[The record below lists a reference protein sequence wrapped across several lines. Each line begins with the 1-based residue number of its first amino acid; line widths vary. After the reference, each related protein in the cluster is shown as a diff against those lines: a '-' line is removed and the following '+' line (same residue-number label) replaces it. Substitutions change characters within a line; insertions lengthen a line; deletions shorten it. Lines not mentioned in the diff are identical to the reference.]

1 MSKKIS
7 KLEFADAESKMNAIL
22 ERVTQKGGFE
32 FLTPKETKELA
43 IQTNIVRLYEDEHFI
58 IPMPETLQGIIEL
71 KMFEYKLKQKDLAK
85 LLNTSDTQL
94 SEIMHKKRKP
104 SVAFLKSIHQFL
116 GIDGNLLLKLA

>member
-1 MSKKIS
+1 MIKKIS

-22 ERVTQKGGFE
+22 EKVTQKGGFE

-43 IQTNIVRLYEDEHFI
+43 IQTDVVRLYEDEHFI

>member
-7 KLEFADAESKMNAIL
+7 KLEFAEAESKMNTIL

-32 FLTPKETKELA
+32 FLTQKETKELA
-43 IQTNIVRLYEDEHFI
+43 MQTDVVRLYEDEHFI

>member
-7 KLEFADAESKMNAIL
+7 KLEFAEAESKMNAVL

-32 FLTPKETKELA
+32 FLTQKETKELA
-43 IQTNIVRLYEDEHFI
+43 IQTDVVRLYEDEHFI

>member
-7 KLEFADAESKMNAIL
+7 KLEFAEAESKMNAIL

-32 FLTPKETKELA
+32 FLTQKETKELA
-43 IQTNIVRLYEDEHFI
+43 IQTDVVRLYEDEHFI

>member
-7 KLEFADAESKMNAIL
+7 KLEFAEAESKMNAIL

-32 FLTPKETKELA
+32 FLTPKETNELA
-43 IQTNIVRLYEDEHFI
+43 IQTDVVRLYEDEHFI